1 MPGIVCRVGN
11 ADTTNEGDTMRNTVI
26 TEIPAAGAEL
36 NEAELASVAGG
47 MRDSGRSS
55 KVIDVVDGWTGTDAD
70 F

>member
-1 MPGIVCRVGN
+1 
-11 ADTTNEGDTMRNTVI
+11 MRNTTI

-47 MRDSGRSS
+47 MRDRGRSS
-55 KVIDVVDGWTGTDAD
+55 KVIDVVDGWTGTDPD